1 MQKFL
6 DDSVVKI
13 TDPSYKRYFEFCV
26 NICNIITFFNASMRR
41 YLEYFTGLLTGQIK
55 LNSKAIHLKY
65 IKMDAPPCLLQN
77 TSIYE
82 QEWSSFIKIFEGE
95 RFIFI
100 SGIVHFI
107 NTKLA
112 IETKLK
118 LIV

>member
-1 MQKFL
+1 MKSLQDLDEYSMQKFL

-13 TDPSYKRYFEFCV
+13 TDPSYK
-26 NICNIITFFNASMRR
+26 R

-55 LNSKAIHLKY
+55 LNSKAIYLKY
-65 IKMDAPPCLLQN
+65 IKMDAPPCMLQK

-100 SGIVHFI
+100 SGMI
-107 NTKLA
+107 
-112 IETKLK
+112 
-118 LIV
+118 LI